1 MYSQTGVH
9 LRGDTESNAQG
20 TSYEAFGSQ
29 NDSKNSPTRRAEY
42 LVWFAQDMLTR
53 CCWRR

>member
-9 LRGDTESNAQG
+9 LRGDNRIEGLETF
-20 TSYEAFGSQ
+20 YEAFGSQ
-29 NDSKNSPTRRAEY
+29 NDNKNSPTRRAEY